1 MNQQTE
7 SDLITALTAAIT
19 RAQNVVVFTGAGLST
34 ESGIPDFRGPNGIW
48 NTQTPID
55 FSDFVSS
62 EDWRRESWR
71 RRFSGRTALGWRSP
85 IWDTQRLRTG

>member
-34 ESGIPDFRGPNGIW
+34 ESGIPDFRGPNGI
-48 NTQTPID
+48 
-55 FSDFVSS
+55 
-62 EDWRRESWR
+62 
-71 RRFSGRTALGWRSP
+71 
-85 IWDTQRLRTG
+85 